1 MSEIEPRGDTRVARI
16 EGSRADR
23 AVGALGWWLPETAAA
38 ALAAG
43 LAAWAGWSFLIPVVA
58 TALLARI
65 AWAWPP
71 VRRAA
76 RAVGAGTCSV
86 AARARRRTRPSEQ
99 DTPGP
104 GDAVERV
111 DEVAS

>member
-38 ALAAG
+38 GLLAG
-43 LAAWAGWSFLIPVVA
+43 LAAWAGWTFLLPVIA
-58 TALLARI
+58 AALMVRI

-76 RAVGAGTCSV
+76 RALAAGTCSV
-86 AARARRRTRPSEQ
+86 AARARRTRPSEQ
-99 DTPGP
+99 DPAPAGT
-104 GDAVERV
+104 AVERA

>member
-1 MSEIEPRGDTRVARI
+1 MSDIEPRPDARVARI

-38 ALAAG
+38 AVLAG
-43 LAAWAGWSFLIPVVA
+43 LAAWAGWTSLIPVIA
-58 TALLARI
+58 AALMVRI

-76 RAVGAGTCSV
+76 RAVGAATCSI
-86 AARARRRTRPSEQ
+86 AARARRRARPSEQ

-104 GDAVERV
+104 DRAVER